1 MTKEEFKSVRE
12 KLKFTREET
21 AELLAL
27 SGYTAVAN
35 IELGLRNPS
44 KLAVKFLRYLNAMPK
59 SQAKKLIEEFNE
71 YDSN

>member
-12 KLKFTREET
+12 KLKLSREEI
-21 AELLAL
+21 AELLAM
-27 SGYTAVAN
+27 SGYSAVAN
-35 IELGLRNPS
+35 IELGLRNPG
-44 KLAVKFLRYLNAMPK
+44 KLTAKFLRYLNAMPK

>member
-12 KLKFTREET
+12 KLKLSREEI
-21 AELLAL
+21 AELLAM
-27 SGYTAVAN
+27 SGYSAVAN
-35 IELGLRNPS
+35 IELGLRNPG
-44 KLAVKFLRYLNAMPK
+44 KLTAKFLRYLNAMTK